1 MQTTAKLCVALG
13 VIAAAIGRLA
23 VDATAANMDVEAET
37 FSLPSNSGQVYA
49 DSAAS
54 GGQALLIWSN
64 ATASK
69 QVSTPS
75 FTQLQVRARGDQC
88 KGAPKMTV
96 ALNGAAVMTN
106 NVKATSWTTYSV
118 TLSRPAG
125 PYNVGLSF
133 SNDHVSGGCDRNLRV
148 DKVTFVNSST
158 STPSPTVTPTPAPT
172 QAPPPPQSSTM
183 YVDPNSNAKQQAD
196 AWRSSRPDDAA
207 QMDKIAGQPQAFWFG
222 DWSGDVRASV
232 NNVMTAANGKL
243 VTLVAYNIPQ
253 RDCGGFSGG
262 GTTADGYRSWIRA
275 FADGIGSRQAIVVIE
290 PDALANM
297 TCLSEAD
304 QSTRLSLLSDAVS
317 VLKSKPATS
326 AYLDA
331 GHSAWL
337 TPSEAARRL
346 NMANVSQANGFSLN
360 VSNFRTTS
368 ESVNYGNQVSAQT
381 GGKHFIVDT
390 SRNGLGPTSDNQWCN
405 PPGRA
410 LGDRPTLTTGQ
421 PLADA
426 YLWVKRPGESDGQC
440 NGGPPAGQWW
450 ADYALGLAQRA
461 AY

>member
-1 MQTTAKLCVALG
+1 MFGSPQSPPLHDCMLRRSLVRVPDNSCETRGISMQTTAKLCVALG

-96 ALNGAAVMTN
+96 
-106 NVKATSWTTYSV
+106 
-118 TLSRPAG
+118 
-125 PYNVGLSF
+125 
-133 SNDHVSGGCDRNLRV
+133 
-148 DKVTFVNSST
+148 
-158 STPSPTVTPTPAPT
+158 
-172 QAPPPPQSSTM
+172 
-183 YVDPNSNAKQQAD
+183 
-196 AWRSSRPDDAA
+196 
-207 QMDKIAGQPQAFWFG
+207 
-222 DWSGDVRASV
+222 
-232 NNVMTAANGKL
+232 AANGKL

-360 VSNFRTTS
+360 VSNFRTTP

-450 ADYALGLAQRA
+450 ADYALRLAQRA